1 MGAWIPFTLAAALVQ
16 TLRFMV
22 QRHLKATRL
31 STGGATFAR
40 FVYSAPLIVVLL
52 LTYAA
57 IRDVS
62 LPSPTPRFWVFAI
75 AGGLGQ
81 ILATMCVV
89 ALFSLR
95 NFAVGITF
103 KKTEVMQTALLG
115 FVILGEGVS
124 LGGLIAI
131 TIGLVGVLLL
141 SNEGGFA
148 WRLNR
153 AAGLGILSGALF
165 AVAAIGY
172 RGATLEMLTDDLVL
186 RSGTTLAIV
195 TSLQALSMA
204 AWLAFRERGQISATL
219 GAWRIAGLA
228 GVFSMI
234 GSFCWFTAF
243 SLQNAAYVKAL
254 GQTELMFSLLV
265 SILVF
270 RERVSQR
277 EVAGM
282 GLITLSVIVLVLV
295 I

>member
-1 MGAWIPFTLAAALVQ
+1 MGAWIPFTLTAALVQ

-22 QRHLKATRL
+22 QKHLKATSL

-40 FVYSAPLIVVLL
+40 FLYSAPLIVVLIL
-52 LTYAA
+52 AYATF
-57 IRDVS
+57 RD
-62 LPSPTPRFWVFAI
+62 LPLPRPTPRFWAFAI

-115 FVILGEGVS
+115 LIVLGEGVS
-124 LGGLIAI
+124 FGGFVAI
-131 TIGLVGVLLL
+131 SIGLAGVLLL
-141 SNEGGFA
+141 SNEGGIRA

-172 RGATLEMLTDDLVL
+172 RGATLEMQTDDLIL

-195 TSLQALSMA
+195 TTLQALSLA
-204 AWLAFRERGQISATL
+204 AW
-219 GAWRIAGLA
+219 
-228 GVFSMI
+228 
-234 GSFCWFTAF
+234 
-243 SLQNAAYVKAL
+243 
-254 GQTELMFSLLV
+254 
-265 SILVF
+265 
-270 RERVSQR
+270 
-277 EVAGM
+277 
-282 GLITLSVIVLVLV
+282 
-295 I
+295 